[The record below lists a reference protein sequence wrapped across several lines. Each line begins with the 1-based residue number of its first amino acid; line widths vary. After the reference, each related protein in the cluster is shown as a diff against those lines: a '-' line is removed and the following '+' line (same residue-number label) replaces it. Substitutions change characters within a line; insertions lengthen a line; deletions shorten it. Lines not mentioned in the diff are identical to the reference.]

1 MLETFRKYTISMI
14 AVLVV
19 VFVGLVFFGAGSS
32 GFGIGAPVVLEAY
45 GQKFNQRQLKKFEE
59 RHTRLITRLSMSA
72 PGDTQALGEYARIL
86 AGGSGLGPTSTDFV
100 VNRLTLQKAMTDFG
114 LQASTPEVEAFIK
127 ETLFW
132 QDSGFNV
139 VAYDDFVKVE
149 MGALG
154 ATVKNLNEL
163 VAEVI
168 CLMKLKEILSAGIEV
183 SRDLTEIDMLSAQQR
198 ITYQL
203 LSYPVTGFKDKPMPT
218 EEEIEAKW
226 EETKSSY
233 LSDPK
238 RKVTYVLAAPDYD
251 SILKSKEASGEKPD
265 AIEPEGA
272 APPTEENGCQE
283 PAEQPA
289 EQPAVIPA
297 KTQLSEEDRKEALF
311 DLAVKY
317 GELDEKMLAGETLSQ
332 AAAALGL
339 VVETTELVEKDML
352 PADFSSNFRDAP
364 GTAADAI
371 FSVPVGTT
379 KFEPLGEDQ
388 WLYFEVLEAEAPVEL
403 SFDEA
408 KDKVRKDLVS
418 EQAIEL
424 MQAKAQNHWEA
435 VNISMTDGKTFVEAT
450 KELELKPVLRSEVTR
465 SGTMGGV
472 MREYTI
478 AARVN
483 PGELSELITDTDEDE
498 RYGLA
503 RSFFLLVEK
512 REAYEETGNEAMVE
526 MQVEG
531 RLRGYQSAALM
542 NWFMQAKA
550 SANFSAAPTE

>member
-1 MLETFRKYTISMI
+1 M
-14 AVLVV
+14 
-19 VFVGLVFFGAGSS
+19 
-32 GFGIGAPVVLEAY
+32 
-45 GQKFNQRQLKKFEE
+45 
-59 RHTRLITRLSMSA
+59 
-72 PGDTQALGEYARIL
+72 
-86 AGGSGLGPTSTDFV
+86 
-100 VNRLTLQKAMTDFG
+100 
-114 LQASTPEVEAFIK
+114 
-127 ETLFW
+127 
-132 QDSGFNV
+132 
-139 VAYDDFVKVE
+139 
-149 MGALG
+149 
-154 ATVKNLNEL
+154 
-163 VAEVI
+163 
-168 CLMKLKEILSAGIEV
+168 
-183 SRDLTEIDMLSAQQR
+183 
-198 ITYQL
+198 
-203 LSYPVTGFKDKPMPT
+203 
-218 EEEIEAKW
+218 
-226 EETKSSY
+226 
-233 LSDPK
+233 
-238 RKVTYVLAAPDYD
+238 
-251 SILKSKEASGEKPD
+251 
-265 AIEPEGA
+265 
-272 APPTEENGCQE
+272 
-283 PAEQPA
+283 
-289 EQPAVIPA
+289 
-297 KTQLSEEDRKEALF
+297 
-311 DLAVKY
+311 KY

-503 RSFFLLVEK
+503 RSFFLYVEK
-512 REAYEETGNEAMVE
+512 REAYEETGNEAMVD